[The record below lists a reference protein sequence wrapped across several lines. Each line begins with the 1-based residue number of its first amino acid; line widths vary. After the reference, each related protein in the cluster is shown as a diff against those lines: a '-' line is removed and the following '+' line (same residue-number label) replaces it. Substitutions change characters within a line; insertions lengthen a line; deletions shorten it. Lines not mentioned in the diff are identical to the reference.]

1 MMTKQG
7 STKIVTSI
15 KEDIYSLKQINTT
28 KNQKKARKGFEK
40 LQYFYLMKVRG
51 DSILPEMYYT
61 TDTYQ
66 FI

>member
-1 MMTKQG
+1 M
-7 STKIVTSI
+7 
-15 KEDIYSLKQINTT
+15 KE
-28 KNQKKARKGFEK
+28 KKSRKGFEK

-61 TDTYQ
+61 TDAYQ